1 MKIELIN
8 CKHSKSAKEIAVCF
22 DETINDDI
30 IKRFNNKYKGNKG
43 IWLSK
48 IEKEESV
55 FTIKV
60 DKPNTMDRYTVVEKD
75 IKFIN
80 EKILEIKEG
89 IEKEEAD
96 HKAKRKEM
104 LETAAEST
112 GLDLDNSEE

>member
-1 MKIELIN
+1 
-8 CKHSKSAKEIAVCF
+8 
-22 DETINDDI
+22 
-30 IKRFNNKYKGNKG
+30 
-43 IWLSK
+43 
-48 IEKEESV
+48 
-55 FTIKV
+55 
-60 DKPNTMDRYTVVEKD
+60 MDRYTVVEKD